1 MVFPAQNPTVSSI
14 TPPESL
20 SVPETPDIGGVDK
33 SQEKI
38 TDLFPLTPDQQKQ
51 APENGQQGP
60 DENTTLPEPG
70 KIVDLSSKQ
79 RVKDTPIQTP
89 DEITKKADWEEK
101 SFREEVD
108 TIAHEQHN

>member
-14 TPPESL
+14 VPSENIPS
-20 SVPETPDIGGVDK
+20 PETPNLSSAPE

-38 TDLFPLTPDQQKQ
+38 TDLFPPSPDQQKQ
-51 APENGQQGP
+51 PAENGQQNP
-60 DENTTLPEPG
+60 DKNPVQPEPG

-79 RVKDTPIQTP
+79 KVKDTPVQTP
-89 DEITKKADWEEK
+89 DETTQKADREERI
-101 SFREEVD
+101 FREEVD